1 MISKNQLKQIKSL
14 HLKKNREESK
24 KFLAEGVKTVK
35 ELLQVRPELIES
47 IIATRDFIS
56 INGKILSQA
65 KGINVT
71 EVSEKELE
79 QISALSTPNE
89 ALAVCHY
96 FEEAGI
102 SFDFSKSFSFYLDDI
117 RDPGNFGTIIRLAD
131 WFGISQV
138 FCSESSCELYNPK
151 VIQSTMGAF
160 MRVKVN
166 YIPLKKL
173 VAEREVKNIY
183 GAVLNGKNIY
193 AEKLQHGLIVI
204 GNESKGISE
213 ENLVHITHPL
223 TIPSHSNSGTESLN
237 AAMASS
243 IIASEFFRQL
253 NGHELH

>member
-14 HLKKNREESK
+14 HLKKNRGESRR
-24 KFLAEGVKTVK
+24 FLAEGVKTVN
-35 ELLQVRPELIES
+35 ELINTRAELIES
-47 IIATRDFIS
+47 IFATSDFIRAE
-56 INGKILSQA
+56 GKALSRLR
-65 KGINVT
+65 GINVT
-71 EVSEKELE
+71 EVSGKELE

-89 ALAVCHY
+89 ALAVCRY
-96 FEEAGI
+96 FEQPDLN
-102 SFDFSKSFSFYLDDI
+102 FDHIKSFSFYLDDI
-117 RDPGNFGTIIRLAD
+117 KDPGNFGTIIRLAD
-131 WFGISQV
+131 WFGIEQI

-166 YIPLKKL
+166 YISLKKL
-173 VAEREVKNIY
+173 VEAGKAKNIY

-193 AEKLQHGLIVI
+193 SEKLQHGLIVI

-213 ENLVHITHPL
+213 ENLSFVTHPL
-223 TIPSHSNSGTESLN
+223 TIPSHGNSGTESLN

-253 NGHELH
+253 NP

>member
-14 HLKKNREESK
+14 HSKKNREEDK
-24 KFLAEGVKTVK
+24 RFLAEGVKTVS
-35 ELLQVRPELIES
+35 ELIETRAELVES
-47 IIATRDFIS
+47 IFATTGYIRIH
-56 INGKILSQA
+56 GKILSRL
-65 KGINVT
+65 KGISVT
-71 EVSEKELE
+71 EVSDKELE

-89 ALAVCHY
+89 VLAVCRY
-96 FEEAGI
+96 FEKG
-102 SFDFSKSFSFYLDDI
+102 DFNSDFTKNFSFYLDGI

-131 WFGISQV
+131 WFGMRQI
-138 FCSESSCELYNPK
+138 FCSENSCELYNPK

-160 MRVKVN
+160 MRVDVN
-166 YIPLKKL
+166 YISLKKFL
-173 VAEREVKNIY
+173 QDHKVKNIY

-193 AEKLQHGLIVI
+193 GEKLQNGLIVI

-213 ENLVHITHPL
+213 ENLSLITHPL

-253 NGHELH
+253 LQ